1 MAPTLKLYFHCG
13 QRPSVFSLEW
23 GMKRRKK
30 KEKVE
35 EKTGSERKVK
45 NMKCRKQSTETSDP
59 TGPGWEET

>member
-1 MAPTLKLYFHCG
+1 
-13 QRPSVFSLEW
+13 
-23 GMKRRKK
+23 MKRRKK